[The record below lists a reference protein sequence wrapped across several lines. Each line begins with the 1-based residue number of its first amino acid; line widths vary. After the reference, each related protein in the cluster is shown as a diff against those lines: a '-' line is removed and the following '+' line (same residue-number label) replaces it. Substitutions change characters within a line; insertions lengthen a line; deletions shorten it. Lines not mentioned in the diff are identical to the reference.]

1 MYTGRALAQHVGR
14 PSTDDERPRS
24 QVERSTLPDAF
35 ANEEASGSV
44 KDATMR
50 TCLHELDAIATGL
63 SMDGRT
69 AGADPSGASSAAA
82 TGMPPP
88 VLPTAP
94 GSLGKAFEQETPPD
108 ETVLDGDVRILKVK
122 QPWAHMLV
130 KGIKDVENRGWRLTS
145 AAKSAAWVI
154 VASSQSKP
162 SPSAMRD
169 LTKRLKR
176 AGNTLAL
183 RYDTDPAEYVYG
195 HMLGMIRIEG
205 CYSDDERTCS
215 SVWYNPPN
223 IAWVVSDAWEFSE
236 SVELA
241 ERDQGPHGFQTQ
253 VALRQRSEYYDRLVE
268 QVRQL
273 DERSL

>member
-1 MYTGRALAQHVGR
+1 
-14 PSTDDERPRS
+14 
-24 QVERSTLPDAF
+24 
-35 ANEEASGSV
+35 
-44 KDATMR
+44 
-50 TCLHELDAIATGL
+50 
-63 SMDGRT
+63 
-69 AGADPSGASSAAA
+69 
-82 TGMPPP
+82 
-88 VLPTAP
+88 
-94 GSLGKAFEQETPPD
+94 
-108 ETVLDGDVRILKVK
+108 
-122 QPWAHMLV
+122 
-130 KGIKDVENRGWRLTS
+130 
-145 AAKSAAWVI
+145 
-154 VASSQSKP
+154 
-162 SPSAMRD
+162 MRD
-169 LTKRLKR
+169 LTKRLTR